1 MRFIIVK
8 IKRIAIAA
16 LAAVT
21 MATSVISIPV
31 SASTVDTDF
40 EIVIPN
46 SGSNY
51 NQNSRRKKATS
62 TSTYVNYSKTVG
74 PNYNGKA
81 TGPNKIKMY
90 VYGSN
95 GSSGTLANYTC
106 GTSVIVTK
114 GTKGYIKQTVYETFG
129 SNSYAQL
136 KGAKASGYT
145 TGIARG
151 CWSPDS
157 ASESGAINYN

>member
-1 MRFIIVK
+1 MKFK
-8 IKRIAIAA
+8 KIAIAA
-16 LAAVT
+16 LAAIT
-21 MATSVISIPV
+21 MATSIMYMPV

-51 NQNSRRKKATS
+51 NQNSKRKKATS

-74 PNYNGKA
+74 PNYNGQA
-81 TGPNKIKMY
+81 TGPNKIRMY

-95 GSSGTLANYTC
+95 GPNGSLANYTC

-114 GTKGYIKQTVYETFG
+114 GTKGYIKQTVYETYG

-136 KGAKASGYT
+136 KGAKVSGYS

-157 ASESGAINYN
+157 ASESGTINYN

>member
-1 MRFIIVK
+1 
-8 IKRIAIAA
+8 
-16 LAAVT
+16 
-21 MATSVISIPV
+21 MATSVMCMPV
-31 SASTVDTDF
+31 SASTVDSDF

-62 TSTYVNYSKTVG
+62 TYVNYSKTVG
-74 PNYNGKA
+74 PNYNGQA
-81 TGPNKIKMY
+81 TGPNKIRMY
-90 VYGSN
+90 VYGSEGPN
-95 GSSGTLANYTC
+95 GSLANYTC

-129 SNSYAQL
+129 SSSYAQL
-136 KGAKASGYT
+136 KGAKVSGYT

-157 ASESGAINYN
+157 VSESGTENYN

>member
-1 MRFIIVK
+1 MKFK
-8 IKRIAIAA
+8 KIAITA
-16 LAAVT
+16 LSSIT
-21 MATSVISIPV
+21 MATSVMCMPV
-31 SASTVDTDF
+31 SASTVDSDF

-74 PNYNGKA
+74 PNYNGQA
-81 TGPNKIKMY
+81 TGPNKIRMY
-90 VYGSN
+90 VYGSEGPN
-95 GSSGTLANYTC
+95 GSLANYTC

-129 SNSYAQL
+129 SSSYAQL
-136 KGAKASGYT
+136 KGAKVSGYT

-157 ASESGAINYN
+157 VSESGTENYN